1 MGAAAAALVALATAP
16 ALGAVPGTAA
26 LLAASDPFAT
36 LPNEL
41 RVLVVSSLTGRPE
54 RVPLELWR
62 RGDDRALVRFLA
74 PRDRGKYV
82 LRRSEGSY
90 LLTPTARPVK
100 LAPAL
105 APAAGA
111 ALDRILA
118 LRPSRDFSILSA
130 SEQAGLVTFDL
141 EPKSP
146 SPDAPR
152 LRWVVDRGRRLPV
165 RAELRSR
172 EGRLLRLVEFR
183 RWSTGARPAPAGI
196 VAKDLL
202 RGGPPLEVEI
212 VALEARE
219 VPEALF
225 DLEDGAARA
234 ALPEPELSREGGR

>member
-1 MGAAAAALVALATAP
+1 MRSVAVALVALAAAP
-16 ALGAVPGTAA
+16 ALAAVPDAAA
-26 LLAASDPFAT
+26 LLVASDPFT
-36 LPNEL
+36 RLPGEVRAL
-41 RVLVVSSLTGRPE
+41 IVSSLTGRPE
-54 RVPLELWR
+54 RVPIELWR
-62 RGDDRALVRFLA
+62 RGDDRALIRFLA

-82 LRRSEGSY
+82 VRRGDDSY
-90 LLTPTARPVK
+90 LLTRTARPVK

-111 ALDRILA
+111 ALDRILS

-130 SEQAGLVTFDL
+130 EEQAGLVTFEL

-146 SPDAPR
+146 SPDTPS
-152 LRWVVDRGRRLPV
+152 LRWVVDRRRRLPV

-183 RWSTGARPAPAGI
+183 RWSGSSPPAPLDL

-212 VALEARE
+212 LELEARA
-219 VPEALF
+219 VPESLF
-225 DLEDGAARA
+225 DIEDGAARGE
-234 ALPEPELSREGGR
+234 LPEPDLSRAAAR